1 VSADEAHFF
10 QLRKAAKTYISRVF
24 KWNASSEEHLRNVRI
39 VMEGSDVLHLGEI
52 EGALCLRLTGDR
64 RKTQVTAVVT
74 QDDKSIRRLTLQSF
88 QTRKGGE
95 WYQGQEEHAFTFRED
110 EFERL
115 LTFLDR
121 LAFVDL
127 SNKDRFDIE
136 DISTGTGR
144 KAIIDAADRGIVE
157 RFRAM
162 EAQDREAALRA
173 LGGSLSST
181 EVDILLGRRAA
192 LEMFE
197 QQLRDGTWAER
208 DWQTFFER
216 EAWVFGYGLDY
227 RVMRPF
233 DREMTVGG
241 GGTDNRDRPVV
252 DFLATFT
259 DYTVLVEIKRP
270 DARIFRDR
278 KGGRAG
284 TWSFSA
290 EFTDAVS
297 QVLEQKAEWLAFAT
311 SGEHHS
317 KDGTRRLDA
326 RTRDPKAILVI
337 GTRNEFDSA
346 DHLRARQIL
355 RDTFELFRRDT
366 RSVEIVTFDEL
377 LDRARFIT
385 RDRSSSA
392 D

>member
-1 VSADEAHFF
+1 MSEDEARFF
-10 QLRKAAKTYISRVF
+10 QLRKKGKTYISKVF
-24 KWNASSEEHLRNVRI
+24 ERNQSSEERLRNVRM
-39 VMEGSDVLHLGEI
+39 VMEGSDSLHLGEI
-52 EGALCLRLTGDR
+52 EGALCLRLTGEK

-74 QDDKSIRRLTLQSF
+74 QDQKAVRRLTLQSF
-88 QTRKGGE
+88 QSRRGDE
-95 WYQGQEEHAFTFRED
+95 WYQGYEEHTFTFRGD

-121 LAFVDL
+121 LAFIDL
-127 SNKDRFDIE
+127 SNEDRFDIE
-136 DISTGTGR
+136 DISIGTGR
-144 KAIIDAADRGIVE
+144 KAIIDSADRGIVE
-157 RFRAM
+157 RFRSMAV
-162 EAQDREAALRA
+162 QDREAALRA
-173 LGGSLSST
+173 LGGSLSSA
-181 EVDILLGRRAA
+181 EIDILLGRRAA
-192 LEMFE
+192 FETFE
-197 QQLRDGTWAER
+197 QQLRAGTWVER
-208 DWQTFFER
+208 EWQAFFER

-233 DREMTVGG
+233 DHEMTVGG
-241 GGTDNRDRPVV
+241 GGTDNRDKPVV

-259 DYTVLVEIKRP
+259 DYTVLVEVKRP
-270 DARIFRDR
+270 DARIFRDT

-311 SGEHHS
+311 SGQHHS
-317 KDGTRRLDA
+317 KDGLRRLQA

-337 GTRNEFDSA
+337 GSHSEFDA
-346 DHLRARQIL
+346 TDNLRARQIM

-377 LDRARFIT
+377 LNRARFIT
-385 RDRSSSA
+385 RDR
-392 D
+392 

>member
-1 VSADEAHFF
+1 MSEHEAHFF
-10 QLRKAAKTYISRVF
+10 QLRKAAKTYISKVF
-24 KWNASSEEHLRNVRI
+24 KWDHSSDERLRNVRM
-39 VMEGSDVLHLGEI
+39 VMEGSDILQLGEV
-52 EGALCLRLTGDR
+52 EGALCLRLTGEK

-74 QDDKSIRRLTLQSF
+74 QDEKAIRRLTLQSF
-88 QTRKGGE
+88 QSRKGGE
-95 WYQGQEEHAFTFRED
+95 WYQGYEEHAFTFRGD
-110 EFERL
+110 EFKRL

-121 LAFVDL
+121 LAFIDL
-127 SNKDRFDIE
+127 SNEDRFDIE

-144 KAIIDAADRGIVE
+144 KAIIDAADRDIVE
-157 RFRAM
+157 RFRSMA
-162 EAQDREAALRA
+162 AQDREAVLRT
-173 LGGSLSST
+173 LGGSLSSA
-181 EVDILLGRRAA
+181 EIDILLGRRAA
-192 LEMFE
+192 LETFE
-197 QQLRDGTWAER
+197 QQLHGGTWAEP
-208 DWQTFFER
+208 DWQAFFQR
-216 EAWVFGYGLDY
+216 ESWVFGYGLDY
-227 RVMRPF
+227 RVMRTF

-241 GGTDNRDRPVV
+241 GGTDNRERPVI

-270 DARIFRDR
+270 DARIFRDK

-297 QVLEQKAEWLAFAT
+297 QVLEQKAEWLVFAT

-317 KDGTRRLDA
+317 KDGTRRLEA

-337 GTRNEFDSA
+337 GSQNEFDA
-346 DHLRARQIL
+346 TDDLRARHVM

-366 RSVEIVTFDEL
+366 RSVEIITYDEL

-385 RDRSSSA
+385 RNR
-392 D
+392 